1 MLRNAVLGFAL
12 LVLAAGLVLLM
23 VQPAQAFGALV
34 FGALLTLGT
43 VFERWRYKPAK
54 TAGAA
59 RGSATGERFVDPET
73 GALTE
78 VYYDAATGE
87 RSYVKVES
95 GNRPKD

>member
-1 MLRNAVLGFAL
+1 MLRNVVLGFAL

-34 FGALLTLGT
+34 FGTLLTLGT

-54 TAGAA
+54 AAGTA
-59 RGSATGERFVDPET
+59 RGSATGERFIDPET
-73 GALTE
+73 GALMD
-78 VYYDAATGE
+78 VYYDPSTGE

-95 GNRPKD
+95 GKSS